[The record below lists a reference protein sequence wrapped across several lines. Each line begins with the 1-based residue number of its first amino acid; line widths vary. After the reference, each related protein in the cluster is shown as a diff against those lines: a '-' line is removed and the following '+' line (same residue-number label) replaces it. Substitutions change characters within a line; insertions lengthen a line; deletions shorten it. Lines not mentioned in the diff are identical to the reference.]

1 MTSGSAVRVCLG
13 QDGDIAQSAEHL
25 AVNQRVEG
33 SSPSISALVSKKS
46 QKTKKAFM
54 EKLNSAC
61 EEVTKRLRS
70 HDIFYDAFVSTVESG
85 IKDFLRTNKNGSY
98 RSYRDMAEY
107 IVKRISGEC

>member
-1 MTSGSAVRVCLG
+1 
-13 QDGDIAQSAEHL
+13 
-25 AVNQRVEG
+25 
-33 SSPSISALVSKKS
+33 
-46 QKTKKAFM
+46 M

-85 IKDFLRTNKNGSY
+85 IKDFLRTN
-98 RSYRDMAEY
+98 RDASYRDMAEY